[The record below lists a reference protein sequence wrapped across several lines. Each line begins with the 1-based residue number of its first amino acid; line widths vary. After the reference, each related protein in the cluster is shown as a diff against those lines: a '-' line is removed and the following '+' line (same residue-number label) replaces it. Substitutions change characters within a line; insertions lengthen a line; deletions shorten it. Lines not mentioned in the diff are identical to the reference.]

1 MSTVREQRA
10 APRRRIYFAGEI
22 VRAESDDDTACVV
35 RNISASGARLRLPTT
50 APSLFDLRILR
61 EGSVRRVRKV
71 WQNGEECG
79 VAFVG
84 EDAKTPATPLPIM
97 VLRRSLRFQ
106 AVDEN

>member
-1 MSTVREQRA
+1 
-10 APRRRIYFAGEI
+10 
-22 VRAESDDDTACVV
+22 VV

-50 APSLFDLRILR
+50 APSLFDLRIPREGSPR

-84 EDAKTPATPLPIM
+84 EDAKTPATPLTIM